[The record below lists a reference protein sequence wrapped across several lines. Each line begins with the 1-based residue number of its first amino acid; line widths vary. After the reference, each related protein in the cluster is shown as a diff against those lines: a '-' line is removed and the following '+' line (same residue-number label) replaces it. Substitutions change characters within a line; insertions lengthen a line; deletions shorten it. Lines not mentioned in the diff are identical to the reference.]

1 MFFVLTWLVLPSQA
15 QVLKAISFFKR
26 TKELNAILTKM
37 RQWAGF
43 NLSIRKGKE
52 VILLISHSASSQKAQ
67 YWYGSSA
74 AGLKELC
81 LAVLSPPP
89 LFFVF
94 HISLEML
101 HIILKSFLGSYF
113 CLILSSL

>member
-1 MFFVLTWLVLPSQA
+1 
-15 QVLKAISFFKR
+15 
-26 TKELNAILTKM
+26 M

-43 NLSIRKGKE
+43 SLSIRKGKE

-81 LAVLSPPP
+81 LPVPFPPP
-89 LFFVF
+89 PFFFVF

>member
-1 MFFVLTWLVLPSQA
+1 
-15 QVLKAISFFKR
+15 
-26 TKELNAILTKM
+26 M

-43 NLSIRKGKE
+43 SLSIRKGKE

-81 LAVLSPPP
+81 LPVPFPPP
-89 LFFVF
+89 FFFFVF